1 MSERTIRLIHRV
13 STGVLAALL
22 AALTIAYFTVP
33 YFAEGNLHLGFP
45 DWFRYA
51 LGAGKALGAI
61 ALVANVSPRMKTLAY
76 DGLAIM
82 FVCAAIAH
90 PMAGDPPATALGGV
104 FAMTLLVA
112 SCLTATKPSATA
124 GPTVLHAGQHAA

>member
-1 MSERTIRLIHRV
+1 MGERTTRVIHRV
-13 STGVLAALL
+13 STGLL
-22 AALTIAYFTVP
+22 AAFLAGLTVAYFTVP

-51 LGAGKALGAI
+51 LGAGKALGAV
-61 ALVANVSPRMKTLAY
+61 ALVANVPQRMKTLAY

-104 FAMTLLVA
+104 FAMSLLIVSCVSAGKLRGTDNTLHA
-112 SCLTATKPSATA
+112 APSAA
-124 GPTVLHAGQHAA
+124 

>member
-1 MSERTIRLIHRV
+1 MSERTTRVIYRV
-13 STGVLAALL
+13 STGLLAACL
-22 AALTIAYFTVP
+22 AALTVAYFTVP

-51 LGAGKALGAI
+51 LGAGKALGAV
-61 ALVANVSPRMKTLAY
+61 ALVADVPQRMKTLAY

-104 FAMTLLVA
+104 VAMALLIVSCVSAAKLRGTDNTLP
-112 SCLTATKPSATA
+112 TATSAA
-124 GPTVLHAGQHAA
+124 

>member
-1 MSERTIRLIHRV
+1 MSERTTRVIYRV
-13 STGVLAALL
+13 STGLLAAFL
-22 AALTIAYFTVP
+22 AALTVAYFTVP

-51 LGAGKALGAI
+51 LGAGKALGAV
-61 ALVANVSPRMKTLAY
+61 ALVANVPPRMKTLAY

-90 PMAGDPPATALGGV
+90 PMAGDPLATALGGV
-104 FAMTLLVA
+104 FALTLLIV
-112 SCLTATKPSATA
+112 SCVSAAKLRGTDNTLHAAPSAA
-124 GPTVLHAGQHAA
+124 